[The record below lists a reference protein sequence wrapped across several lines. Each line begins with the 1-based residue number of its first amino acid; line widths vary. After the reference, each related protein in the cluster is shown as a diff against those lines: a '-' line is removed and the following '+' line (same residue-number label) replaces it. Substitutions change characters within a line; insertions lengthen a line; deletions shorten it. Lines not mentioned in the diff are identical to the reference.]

1 MFYMIGSILKQFV
14 DVDHL
19 LSLCVKIPK
28 CDSFKTAESKI
39 TKVRLLMATKET
51 DASTTFTRV
60 VME

>member
-1 MFYMIGSILKQFV
+1 MFYRIGSILKQFV

-39 TKVRLLMATKET
+39 TKVRHG
-51 DASTTFTRV
+51 DQRN
-60 VME
+60 